1 MKILCRVLLLFVLNN
16 LKGEICMAVE
26 LRNLKG
32 TRDFMRNEQRVR
44 NEIIKKLQQIFESY
58 GYEPLETPIICK
70 YDILASK
77 YAGGDEILKEVY
89 KFKDQGQRDIGLR
102 YDLTIPFARVV
113 GMNPNMKMPFKRYE
127 IGKVFRN
134 GPVKA
139 GRSRE
144 FIQCDVDMV
153 GVKSMMAE
161 AELMV
166 MANDIYKML
175 GLEVYI
181 AFNSRK
187 LLSGIIKTLGASEEI
202 EGSVILSLDKLEK
215 IGEEGVRNEL
225 IEKGLMNRDIS
236 KLFSLLIMNE
246 KDLLE
251 KLRSNPSN
259 ELIEQGIKEI
269 DELVYYIDTLG
280 IKDTCK
286 FSPCLARGLEIYT
299 GTVFEIFLTDGS
311 ISSSLSGGGRYE
323 RVIGAFLDNGKEYP
337 AVGITFG
344 LDVIWS
350 ALEAKDIKV
359 ASPVQVYIIPMGTEV
374 ESLKVITRL
383 RRQGIS
389 ADIEMDKRKLRKSLE
404 YANKQGIPFV
414 IVIGEDEI
422 KSGKVKIKNME
433 SGSEKEID
441 IDSIG
446 LFFK

>member
-1 MKILCRVLLLFVLNN
+1 MS
-16 LKGEICMAVE
+16 ME

-32 TRDFMRNEQRVR
+32 TRDFMKNEQRVR
-44 NEIIKKLQQIFESY
+44 NEIIKKLQQVFESY

-102 YDLTIPFARVV
+102 YDLTVPFARVV
-113 GMNPNMKMPFKRYE
+113 GMNPNMKLPFKRYE
-127 IGKVFRN
+127 VGKVFRN

-139 GRSRE
+139 GRCRE

-161 AELMV
+161 AELMI

-175 GLEVYI
+175 GLDVYI
-181 AFNSRK
+181 AFNNRK
-187 LLSGIIKTLGASEEI
+187 LLSGIIKTIGASEEL
-202 EGSVILSLDKLEK
+202 EGSIILSLDKLEK
-215 IGEEGVRNEL
+215 IGEEGVRIEL
-225 IEKGLMNRDIS
+225 IEKGLIDRDIT
-236 KLFSLLIMNE
+236 KLFSLLMMNDE
-246 KDLLE
+246 DLLE
-251 KLRSNPSN
+251 ELRSNPSN
-259 ELIEQGIKEI
+259 KFIEQGIKEL
-269 DELVYYIDTLG
+269 DELIYYMEALG
-280 IKDTCK
+280 INDSCK

-323 RVIGAFLDNGKEYP
+323 KIIGAFLNNGNEYP

-344 LDVIWS
+344 LDVIYS
-350 ALEAKDIKV
+350 ALEAKEMKLEM
-359 ASPVQVYIIPMGTEV
+359 ASTVQVYIIPMGTEV
-374 ESLKVITRL
+374 EALKVITRL
-383 RRQGIS
+383 RRQGVS

-404 YANKQGIPFV
+404 YADKQKIPFV

-433 SGSEKEID
+433 SGCEKEID
-441 IDSIG
+441 IDKIE

>member
-1 MKILCRVLLLFVLNN
+1 MSVD
-16 LKGEICMAVE
+16 

-32 TRDFMRNEQRVR
+32 TRDFMKSEQKIR
-44 NEIIKKLQQIFESY
+44 NEIIKKFQEVFENY
-58 GYEPLETPIICK
+58 GYQPIETPIICK

-102 YDLTIPFARVV
+102 YDLTVPFARVV
-113 GMNPNMKMPFKRYE
+113 GMNQDIKMPFKRYE

-134 GPVKA
+134 GPVKT

-161 AELMV
+161 AELMI
-166 MANDIYKML
+166 MASDIYKML
-175 GLEVYI
+175 GLDVYI
-181 AFNSRK
+181 SFNNRK
-187 LLSGIIKTLGASEEI
+187 LLSGIIKTLEISEVL

-215 IGEEGVRNEL
+215 IGDQGVRNEL
-225 IEKGLMNRDIS
+225 TEKGLMEEDIV
-236 KLFSLLIMNE
+236 KLFSLLKMNE

-259 ELIEQGIKEI
+259 ELIEQGIKEL
-269 DELVYYIDTLG
+269 DELVYYMESSG
-280 IKDTCK
+280 IKDICR

-299 GTVFEIFLTDGS
+299 GSVFEIFLTDGS
-311 ISSSLSGGGRYE
+311 ISSSLSGGGRYDKI
-323 RVIGAFLDNGKEYP
+323 IGAFLSNGNEYP

-344 LDVIWS
+344 LDVIYS
-350 ALEAKDIKV
+350 ALESKGMEMAI
-359 ASPVQVYIIPMGTEV
+359 SPVQVYIIPIGTEI
-374 ESLKVITRL
+374 ESLNLLTRL

-389 ADIEMDKRKLRKSLE
+389 GDIEMDKRKLRKSLE
-404 YANKQGIPFV
+404 YAGKQGIPFV

-422 KSGKVKIKNME
+422 KNGKVRIRNM
-433 SGSEKEID
+433 KEGNEEEIAMD
-441 IDSIG
+441 KVE